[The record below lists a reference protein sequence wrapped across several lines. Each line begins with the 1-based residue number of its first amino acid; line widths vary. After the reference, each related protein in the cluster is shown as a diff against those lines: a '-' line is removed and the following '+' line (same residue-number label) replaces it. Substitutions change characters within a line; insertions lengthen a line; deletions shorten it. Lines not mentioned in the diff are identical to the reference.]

1 MTVIHRDRERAR
13 VATFDCYGTLIDWE
27 GGLATFLYDLALQHE
42 TPTENGDGLRQRWE
56 EIQFGII
63 QGPYEDYKSVLA
75 ESLRL
80 WMDERGYPW
89 NPAHGEALARSM
101 RSWQPFPDT
110 IPALT
115 QARAAGMRLAILS
128 NTDDDL
134 IAHSLR
140 HLVVPFDAVV
150 TAEQCRSYKPSFNNF
165 ERLLAVVGEPAERV
179 LHVAF
184 GFKYDIG
191 PASAVGM
198 DSAWINRKVEPMPA
212 GATPGHTWR
221 DLWGLADYAGSQGPD
236 I

>member
-1 MTVIHRDRERAR
+1 MTDPGPRAR
-13 VATFDCYGTLIDWE
+13 VATFDCFGTLIDWE
-27 GGLATFLYDLALQHE
+27 GGLATFLYDLAVRFE
-42 TPTENGDGLRQRWE
+42 TPAENGDALRRRWE
-56 EIQFGII
+56 AIQFEII
-63 QGPYEDYKSVLA
+63 NGPYQTYKAILA

-80 WMDERGYPW
+80 WMTERGYPW
-89 NPAHGEALARSM
+89 DDAHGEALIRSM

-115 QARAAGMRLAILS
+115 QAREAGMRLVILS

-140 HLVVPFDAVV
+140 HMGVPFEAVV
-150 TAEQCRSYKPSFNNF
+150 TAEQCGSYKPSLNNF
-165 ERLLAVVGEPAERV
+165 HRLLEVVGEPPEQI

-191 PASAVGM
+191 PASHLGM
-198 DSAWINRKVEPMPA
+198 DSAWINRKVEPTPD
-212 GATPGHTWR
+212 GAMPGHVWR
-221 DLWGLADYAGSQGPD
+221 DLWGLAEYAGGSGPG